1 MNEIFTAS
9 VHESNRANFLSSIF
23 SNTFGR
29 LLWPLTSEISHEILN
44 YEFKDR
50 TKGQEKTEFHREK
63 PPPSQVLQLCN
74 RRSRRKAPLC
84 KTSQHNYRTQT
95 LPLNIN
101 KKTKLTGGMTDFNST
116 LAKYKL
122 KKKKNLVMS
131 LIAFP
136 STYAA
141 LRITIEPAFRM
152 ISGRKSS
159 VCGYSGTRG

>member
-101 KKTKLTGGMTDFNST
+101 KKTKLTGGMTDFSST

-122 KKKKNLVMS
+122 KKKKKLGDVTDCLPLDVRRFEN
-131 LIAFP
+131 
-136 STYAA
+136 YN
-141 LRITIEPAFRM
+141 
-152 ISGRKSS
+152 
-159 VCGYSGTRG
+159 